1 MIAKVCSAML
11 LVSATLAAAG
21 ALLGLGG
28 RASETLD
35 LFAHVATPYAVISVI
50 AGLIALVVNLPFRRA
65 ILISSAVG
73 FVAGAVLIVPELRRS
88 TGPTAAARA
97 PGTLKVIQFNA
108 LDTNPDIARVATW
121 LIAQDADLIAVSEA
135 RHDLRD
141 LLLARAGWRTAGAHG
156 SLMIFTRDPYLRM
169 NRPKLAKGSKLT
181 LVNATYNL
189 SGAAVEVVTTHLD
202 WPTRPAF
209 RNQPAD
215 LEFVVTALPRH
226 RMVLLGDFNLTPWSQ
241 QMRRMDRDL
250 GLIRRDRSV
259 ATFPAQVLGRRWP
272 LPFLPIDH
280 VYAGPGWATVKVER
294 GPWLGSDHYPLIV
307 TLAPV
312 PD

>member
-1 MIAKVCSAML
+1 MIARVCSAVL
-11 LVSATLAAAG
+11 LVSATLAALG

-28 RASETLD
+28 RASEALD
-35 LFAHVATPYAVISVI
+35 LFAHFAAPYAVISAV
-50 AGLIALVVNLPFRRA
+50 AGLIAQIVKLPFRRA

-73 FVAGAVLIVPELRRS
+73 FVAATLLIVPELRRS
-88 TGPTAAARA
+88 TGPTAGA

-108 LDTNPDIARVATW
+108 LDTNTDIGRVATW
-121 LIAQDADLIAVSEA
+121 LIAQDADVIAVSEA

-156 SLMIFTRDPYLRM
+156 SLMIFTRDQYLRM

-181 LVNATYNL
+181 FVNATYNL
-189 SGAAVEVVTTHLD
+189 SGAPVEVVTTHLD

-215 LEFVVTALPRH
+215 LQSVVTALPRH
-226 RMVLLGDFNLTPWSQ
+226 RMVLLGDFNNTPWSQ
-241 QMRRMDRDL
+241 QMRRLDRDL
-250 GLIRRDRSV
+250 GLIRRDRAV
-259 ATFPAQVLGRRWP
+259 ATFPAQVMGRRWP
-272 LPFLPIDH
+272 LPFLAIDH

-307 TLAPV
+307 TLAPT

>member
-1 MIAKVCSAML
+1 MIARVCSAVL
-11 LVSATLAAAG
+11 LVSATLAALG

-28 RASETLD
+28 RAGEALD
-35 LFAHVATPYAVISVI
+35 LFAHFAAPYAVISAV
-50 AGLIALVVNLPFRRA
+50 AGLIALIVKLPFRRA

-73 FVAGAVLIVPELRRS
+73 FVAAALLIVPELRRS
-88 TGPTAAARA
+88 TGPTAGP

-108 LDTNPDIARVATW
+108 LDTNTDIGRVATW
-121 LIAQDADLIAVSEA
+121 LIAQDADVIAVSEA

-156 SLMIFTRDPYLRM
+156 SLMIFTRDQYLRM

-181 LVNATYNL
+181 FVNATYNL
-189 SGAAVEVVTTHLD
+189 SGAPVEVVTTHLD

-215 LEFVVTALPRH
+215 LQSVVTALPRH
-226 RMVLLGDFNLTPWSQ
+226 RMVLLGDFNNTPWSQ
-241 QMRRMDRDL
+241 QMRRLDRDL
-250 GLIRRDRSV
+250 GLIRRDRAV
-259 ATFPAQVLGRRWP
+259 ATFPAQVMGRRWP
-272 LPFLPIDH
+272 LPFLAIDH

-307 TLAPV
+307 TLAPTL
-312 PD
+312 D

>member
-11 LVSATLAAAG
+11 LVSATLAAVG
-21 ALLGLGG
+21 AVLGLGG
-28 RASETLD
+28 RANDTLD
-35 LFAHVATPYAVISVI
+35 LFAHVAAPYAALSVI
-50 AGLIALVVNLPFRRA
+50 AGLIALVINLPFRRA
-65 ILISSAVG
+65 ILMASAIG
-73 FVAGAVLIVPELRRS
+73 LVAGALLIVPELRRS
-88 TGPTAAARA
+88 TGPTAAAGA

-108 LDTNPDIARVATW
+108 LDTNTDIGRVATW
-121 LIAQDADLIAVSEA
+121 LIAQNADVIAVSEA

-156 SLMIFTRDPYLRM
+156 SLIIFTRDQYLRM
-169 NRPKLAKGSKLT
+169 NRPTLAKGSQLT
-181 LVNATYNL
+181 FVNATYAHTD
-189 SGAAVEVVTTHLD
+189 GPMEVVTTHFD
-202 WPTRPAF
+202 WPTRPTF
-209 RNQPAD
+209 DRQPQD
-215 LEFVVTALPRH
+215 LQSVLQRLPRH

-307 TLAPV
+307 TLAPT